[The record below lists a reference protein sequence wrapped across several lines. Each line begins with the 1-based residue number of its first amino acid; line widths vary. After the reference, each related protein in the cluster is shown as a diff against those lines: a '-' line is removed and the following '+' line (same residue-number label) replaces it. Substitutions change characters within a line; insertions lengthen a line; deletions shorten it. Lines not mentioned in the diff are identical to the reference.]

1 MLQLL
6 FRMPSVVQETLADLF
21 LDGSCCAAG
30 QQHDDA
36 HDSARVG
43 HRRRPLSLAREFPV
57 STQRA
62 NCVVIPAQPLES
74 CVAIILPDA
83 RPSLGNLR
91 LTHRGLTSCRSLA
104 DGLARCQLSSAGGV
118 AARQIAERSPLHC
131 WKRGRAKPTAR
142 GLTNLAEFLPF
153 QVVI

>member
-1 MLQLL
+1 
-6 FRMPSVVQETLADLF
+6 MPFGHQIGTIVRTDVFSRVSSAATCSAARCCRLGWFLPIRVFFWTLEVPG
-21 LDGSCCAAG
+21 LDGRGCAAE

-62 NCVVIPAQPLES
+62 SCFVNPAQPLKR

-83 RPSLGNLR
+83 KHKSEGVKDTYPRRDLVG
-91 LTHRGLTSCRSLA
+91 LA
-104 DGLARCQLSSAGGV
+104 DARDIGVRQL
-118 AARQIAERSPLHC
+118 C
-131 WKRGRAKPTAR
+131 
-142 GLTNLAEFLPF
+142 
-153 QVVI
+153 